1 MPQVL
6 GDHVDQKGSIVLP
19 DRLRFDVS
27 QPTPIT
33 RDDLANN
40 GGRGA
45 ARPLAEGAR
54 QRRHCHVRPLVDC
67 LCKVLHRWELMV

>member
-19 DRLRFDVS
+19 DRLRFDFS
-27 QPTPIT
+27 
-33 RDDLANN
+33 NN